1 MDINETIKSQLE
13 ENPIILYMKGSP
25 QAPQCGFSA
34 KTVQAV
40 MACGERFAFVNILD
54 NQELR
59 EALKVYSSWPTYPQL
74 YINGELVGGCD
85 IVLEMSES
93 GELAKLVKE
102 AAKQAALVEK
112 KSALDGDMD
121 SYFAEEPAAA
131 AEEEEATVTE
141 EATATEEVAA

>member
-1 MDINETIKSQLE
+1 MDINESIKSQLE
-13 ENPIILYMKGSP
+13 ENPIILYMKGTP

-34 KTVQAV
+34 QTVQAL

-85 IVLEMSES
+85 IILEMSES
-93 GELAKLVKE
+93 GELEKMVKE
-102 AAKQAALVEK
+102 AAKQA
-112 KSALDGDMD
+112 
-121 SYFAEEPAAA
+121 
-131 AEEEEATVTE
+131 EA
-141 EATATEEVAA
+141 

>member
-13 ENPIILYMKGSP
+13 GNPVILYMKGTP

-34 KTVQAV
+34 KTVQAL

-93 GELAKLVKE
+93 GDLAKAVKE
-102 AAKQAALVEK
+102 AAKQA
-112 KSALDGDMD
+112 
-121 SYFAEEPAAA
+121 
-131 AEEEEATVTE
+131 EA
-141 EATATEEVAA
+141 

>member
-1 MDINETIKSQLE
+1 MDINETIKSQLS

-25 QAPQCGFSA
+25 QSPQCGFSA
-34 KTVQAV
+34 RTVQAL

-59 EALKVYSSWPTYPQL
+59 EGLKAYSNWPTYPQL

-93 GELAKLVKE
+93 GELAEMVKA
-102 AAKQAALVEK
+102 AAKQA
-112 KSALDGDMD
+112 
-121 SYFAEEPAAA
+121 
-131 AEEEEATVTE
+131 EA
-141 EATATEEVAA
+141 

>member
-93 GELAKLVKE
+93 GELSKLVKE
-102 AAKQAALVEK
+102 AAKQA
-112 KSALDGDMD
+112 
-121 SYFAEEPAAA
+121 
-131 AEEEEATVTE
+131 EA
-141 EATATEEVAA
+141 

>member
-13 ENPIILYMKGSP
+13 ENPVILYMKGTP

-34 KTVQAV
+34 RAVQAL

-74 YINGELVGGCD
+74 YIGGELVGGCD

-93 GELAKLVKE
+93 GELAKAVKD
-102 AAKQAALVEK
+102 AVKQA
-112 KSALDGDMD
+112 
-121 SYFAEEPAAA
+121 
-131 AEEEEATVTE
+131 EA
-141 EATATEEVAA
+141 

>member
-13 ENPIILYMKGSP
+13 ENPVILYMKGTP

-34 KTVQAV
+34 KTVQAL

-74 YINGELVGGCD
+74 YIGGELVGGCD
-85 IVLEMSES
+85 SVLEMSES
-93 GELAKLVKE
+93 GELTKAVQD
-102 AAKQAALVEK
+102 AVKQA
-112 KSALDGDMD
+112 
-121 SYFAEEPAAA
+121 
-131 AEEEEATVTE
+131 EA
-141 EATATEEVAA
+141 

>member
-1 MDINETIKSQLE
+1 MSGVKFSGLVRGETDVYNNWQEPSAAFAIFIQRCMFMDINETIKSQLE

-34 KTVQAV
+34 RTVQAL

-85 IVLEMSES
+85 IIMEMSES
-93 GELAKLVKE
+93 GELATMVKE
-102 AAKQAALVEK
+102 AAKQA
-112 KSALDGDMD
+112 
-121 SYFAEEPAAA
+121 
-131 AEEEEATVTE
+131 EA
-141 EATATEEVAA
+141 